1 MHSLQLNVFFSDVS
15 IECFEKS
22 KKHQALMPLQSLK
35 NFTIL
40 YCGTRPNTIIPRQ
53 SRSVSPVKDNN
64 NTAEKPKP
72 VLQGSLRRTTSPTR
86 QGQRSL
92 TQSTPM
98 YVASQRRVSEKNDSV
113 SASATTNKNS
123 QNSSLLTSKNGKTIL
138 PTIPRLKQSSA
149 AKSKTE
155 NETENRT
162 GNVAKDAGD
171 KVRDNSD
178 VESEHD
184 DVNENVE
191 GDSNKSETRK
201 ERAGSIVTVV
211 DTLAKTTDSLNEA
224 NSALGRL
231 SLSLNQGGITD
242 SLLEEVRLKM
252 THAESVGST
261 TKPNSAQSSRD
272 RENLER
278 GN

>member
-1 MHSLQLNVFFSDVS
+1 MFSDVS

-40 YCGTRPNTIIPRQ
+40 YCGTRPNAIIPRQ
-53 SRSVSPVKDNN
+53 SRSVSPGKDN

-72 VLQGSLRRTTSPTR
+72 VLQGSLRRTSSPTR

-113 SASATTNKNS
+113 SASATSNKNS
-123 QNSSLLTSKNGKTIL
+123 QNSSVATSKYGKTIL
-138 PTIPRLKQSSA
+138 PSLKHSSA

-155 NETENRT
+155 NETEDRT
-162 GNVAKDAGD
+162 GNDAVD
-171 KVRDNSD
+171 KARENSD
-178 VESEHD
+178 VECEHD
-184 DVNENVE
+184 DVKENVE
-191 GDSNKSETRK
+191 KDSTKSETRK
-201 ERAGSIVTVV
+201 ERADTIVTVV
-211 DTLAKTTDSLNEA
+211 DTLTKTTDSLNEA

-261 TKPNSAQSSRD
+261 TKPNSAQSTRD